1 MKGDINKKQYEKPI
15 VTRVRLSVEERVL
28 QSCRSETEFNRT
40 GFEPPACWG
49 MSECL
54 KTP

>member
-1 MKGDINKKQYEKPI
+1 MKSDIYKKQYEKPTL
-15 VTRVRLSVEERVL
+15 TRVRLSVEQRVL

-40 GFEPPACWG
+40 GFEPPSCWEIG
-49 MSECL
+49 ECL